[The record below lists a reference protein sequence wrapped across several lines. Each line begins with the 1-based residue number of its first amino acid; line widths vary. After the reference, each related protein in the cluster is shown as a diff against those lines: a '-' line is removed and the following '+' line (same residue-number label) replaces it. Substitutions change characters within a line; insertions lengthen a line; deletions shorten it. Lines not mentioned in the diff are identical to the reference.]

1 MKEIVLCPNPFRD
14 KDYALTKAAT
24 EMLEQAG
31 FSVLVSPLFISR
43 DQPEFPDWLV
53 PVPLEKAVER
63 AALMVSF
70 GGDGTILHMARAA
83 MRRGVPILGVNLGSK
98 GFMAELEPE
107 ELPRLV
113 EAAQGK
119 YRLRRRMMLDVTLT
133 RSGEVI
139 FADRALNDAVVHGV
153 SQMIRITAYGDG
165 SKISA
170 FSGDGII
177 IATPTGS
184 TAYSMAAGGPMVE
197 PTARNIILTPV
208 CAHALSAPAFVLA
221 PEREV
226 TVCTTGLHGRKAVL
240 SVDGVEALQLESG
253 DVLTAKMSAFE
264 TLMAHVGTK
273 SFYDIAYE
281 KLGEHK

>member
-1 MKEIVLCPNPFRD
+1 MKTIVLCPNPFRD
-14 KDYALTKAAT
+14 KDFILTKKAKD
-24 EMLEQAG
+24 MLEDAG
-31 FSVLVSPLFISR
+31 FTALISPLFASE
-43 DQPEFPDWLV
+43 QQTEYPDWLK
-53 PVPLEKAVER
+53 PVSLQEAVER
-63 AALMVSF
+63 ASLMVAF

-83 MRRGVPILGVNLGSK
+83 MHRSVPILGVNLGSK
-98 GFMAELEPE
+98 GFMAELEPD
-107 ELPRLV
+107 ELSMLV
-113 EAAQGK
+113 EAARGE
-119 YRLRRRMMLDVTLT
+119 YRLRRRMMLDISLT
-133 RSGEVI
+133 RGGEEI
-139 FADRALNDAVVHGV
+139 FTDCALNDAVIHGV

-221 PEREV
+221 PERVV

-253 DVLTAKMSAFE
+253 DVLTAKVSEFE
-264 TLMAHVGTK
+264 TLMAHVGSK